1 MNIFS
6 GGLGYFNVNIQTFIP
21 SLPVQILHERQK
33 TGSLSGLPGRMKH
46 KIFFLVN
53 QGKNFGKIEPLQ
65 RRNTV
70 MFFAFNRPCGIE
82 KTFHEFDPF
91 ITSPTP

>member
-1 MNIFS
+1 
-6 GGLGYFNVNIQTFIP
+6 
-21 SLPVQILHERQK
+21 
-33 TGSLSGLPGRMKH
+33 MKH

-65 RRNTV
+65 WWNTV
-70 MFFAFNRPCGIE
+70 MIFAFYRPCGIE